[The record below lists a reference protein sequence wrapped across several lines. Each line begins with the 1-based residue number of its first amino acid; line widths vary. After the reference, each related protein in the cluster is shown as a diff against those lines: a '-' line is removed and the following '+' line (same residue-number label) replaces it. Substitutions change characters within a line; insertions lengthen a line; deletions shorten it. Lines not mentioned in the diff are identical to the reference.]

1 MGASAA
7 FVATEGGSE
16 GARSAAAPAPATPAA
31 ILPAAP
37 DDGAGAGPASCD
49 GANATG
55 GAMVCACPF

>member
-7 FVATEGGSE
+7 FEATEGGSE

-31 ILPAAP
+31 MIPPTP
-37 DDGAGAGPASCD
+37 DDGPAVGPASWD

>member
-1 MGASAA
+1 LGASAA

-31 ILPAAP
+31 MMPPPP
-37 DDGAGAGPASCD
+37 DDGAGVGPASCD
-49 GANATG
+49 GANAAG